1 MLQSH
6 KSAEKDTHWNIICT
20 NTHYATENVFF
31 YALLLRTIYYLL
43 ICLFS
48 IILYVIW
55 SNLISSHSF
64 HILSIHFYCYHCFF
78 FLLLSVSVIK
88 VRMAMLI
95 RSLNSIK
102 YSAIWKTMTTIC
114 YRIYKVMLLI
124 EKKQGK

>member
-78 FLLLSVSVIK
+78 FSFIISFSNQGQDGNVDQITEFDQVLGDLEDDDYNMLSNLQSYVV
-88 VRMAMLI
+88 
-95 RSLNSIK
+95 N
-102 YSAIWKTMTTIC
+102 
-114 YRIYKVMLLI
+114 
-124 EKKQGK
+124 